1 MKIFN
6 SLTKK
11 KETFIPRVHKKIDL
25 YVCGMTVYD
34 DIHIGHARTFINF
47 DAIIKFLRFA
57 GWEVNYIRNITDID
71 DKIIEAAREA
81 KISALDLS
89 RKYINE
95 MHKDFDSLGMMRPN
109 KEPKVSDHINEI
121 IEMIKTL
128 ENKGYAYSKED
139 SDVYFDVIKFK
150 EYGKLSNR
158 TLNQIESAER
168 IDIDLNKNHEADF
181 VLWKKDTLGK
191 TWPSPWGQGR
201 PGWHIECSAMS
212 MKYLGEEFDIHGGG
226 LDLKFPHHENEIA
239 QSRCATNKN
248 FASYWMH
255 TGPLRINDKKMSKS
269 LKNFLTVKD
278 VLKNFHPEVL
288 RLFFLLTHYRSPIS
302 YSEEGLRKAKII
314 LDKLYNLLENEN
326 EKVIDRFSKDKTFID
341 NFFSSMEDDFN
352 TPKAIQLIQNY
363 AQSINQK
370 GEINIEKLSNLKMIL
385 NSLGL
390 LEDHPNNYF
399 KYGSI
404 DFLVDE
410 IENFINERAEA
421 RKNKNFKLADKIR
434 DDLLEK
440 GILLEDLDGKTIWK
454 KIS

>member
-181 VLWKKDTLGK
+181 VLWKKDTLGI
-191 TWPSPWGQGR
+191 TWPSPWGRGR

-278 VLKNFHPEVL
+278 VIKNFHPEVL

-314 LDKLYNLLENEN
+314 LDKLYNLFEN

-385 NSLGL
+385 NSVGL

>member
-181 VLWKKDTLGK
+181 VLWKKDTLGI

-314 LDKLYNLLENEN
+314 LDKLYNLFEN

-434 DDLLEK
+434 DDLLGK